1 MTIQRALLAALP
13 LLVMGSAAEAVGDPP
28 VRLNQ
33 RQATDY
39 YRQLRFLLGTDY
51 GYCGDGQVPRSGLIT
66 GGGNPMGGSQTTV
79 IRFNRGAQ
87 LKVVRM
93 FQNPPAKRSVT
104 VQISCA

>member
-1 MTIQRALLAALP
+1 MNVQRAWLAAVP
-13 LLVMGSAAEAVGDPP
+13 LLVMGSAAQAVGDPP

-33 RQATDY
+33 RQAADY

-79 IRFNRGAQ
+79 IRFNRGAE

-104 VQISCA
+104 VKISCA